1 MRNWKSSGRRE
12 RRGKLPASKKRPVVS
27 AQRGTPPA
35 VERVMGVGGQ
45 IRPIS
50 QKKSSRNAPSPRG
63 QRRAFHA

>member
-1 MRNWKSSGRRE
+1 MGNWPGSRRRE
-12 RRGKLPASKKRPVVS
+12 VVS
-27 AQRGTPPA
+27 AQREMPPA